1 MSLFATLPPAPLA
14 LKWSA
19 LLSILLF
26 LVLMAV
32 NQVLMT
38 AQAPQGMISFQLA
51 ATALES
57 LSIISSW
64 GSSGQRWAVSALWL
78 DFILIA
84 AYVVALLMLV
94 NYLMSD
100 RPGVRERKLGR
111 SVKALFLA
119 TGVSDLSENLLLLN
133 NFSPPTDN
141 ISLAATV
148 FALIKFTG
156 LLVGAAGLVILR
168 AARRRPLQH

>member
-1 MSLFATLPPAPLA
+1 MSLSTTLPPVPLA
-14 LKWSA
+14 LKWSS
-19 LLSILLF
+19 LLTTLLF
-26 LVLMAV
+26 LALMAA
-32 NQVLMT
+32 NQLQIT
-38 AQAPQGMISFQLA
+38 AQAPPGLISFQLA
-51 ATALES
+51 ATALQS

-64 GSSGQRWAVSALWL
+64 GHSGQDWAISAIWL

-84 AYVVALLMLV
+84 AYVMALLMLV

-100 RPGVRERKLGR
+100 RPGVREQKLGR
-111 SVKALFLA
+111 RVKALFLA
-119 TGVSDLSENLLLLN
+119 AGFSDLLENLLLLN

-156 LLVGAAGLVILR
+156 LLGGSAGLVILR

>member
-1 MSLFATLPPAPLA
+1 MRPATTLPPVPPS

-19 LLSILLF
+19 LLSIVLF
-26 LVLMAV
+26 VALVAV
-32 NQVLMT
+32 NQILVT
-38 AQAPQGMISFQLA
+38 SEAPQGLISFQLA
-51 ATALES
+51 ATS
-57 LSIISSW
+57 LQSLAIISSW
-64 GSSGQRWAVSALWL
+64 GSPGQSWAISALWL

-84 AYVVALLMLV
+84 AYLVALMALV

-100 RPGVRERKLGR
+100 RPGVREQKLGR
-111 SVKALFLA
+111 SIKALFLA
-119 TGVSDLSENLLLLN
+119 TGVSDLSENVLLLN

-141 ISLAATV
+141 ISLAASV

-168 AARRRPLQH
+168 AARRHPLQH

>member
-1 MSLFATLPPAPLA
+1 MSLSTTLPPAPPA

-19 LLSILLF
+19 LLSIVLF
-26 LVLMAV
+26 LALMAA
-32 NQVLMT
+32 NQVLIT
-38 AQAPQGMISFQLA
+38 AQAPQGLISFQLA
-51 ATALES
+51 ATALQS

-64 GSSGQRWAVSALWL
+64 GNSGQTWAVSVLWL

-84 AYVVALLMLV
+84 TYVVALLMLV

-100 RPGVRERKLGR
+100 RPGVREQKLGR
-111 SVKALFLA
+111 AIKALFLA
-119 TGVSDLSENLLLLN
+119 TGVSDLSENVLLLN

-141 ISLAATV
+141 ISLAASV

-156 LLVGAAGLVILR
+156 LVVGTAGLVILR